1 MNGVFNTKLFPKF
14 CYVALTRMA
23 TKATWSGSD
32 YISANQNHKNFPG
45 EHAPGKQAPLIMT
58 ISPPHF

>member
-23 TKATWSGSD
+23 AKATWSGSD
-32 YISANQNHKNFPG
+32 CISANQNLPG
-45 EHAPGKQAPLIMT
+45 EHAPV
-58 ISPPHF
+58 PP